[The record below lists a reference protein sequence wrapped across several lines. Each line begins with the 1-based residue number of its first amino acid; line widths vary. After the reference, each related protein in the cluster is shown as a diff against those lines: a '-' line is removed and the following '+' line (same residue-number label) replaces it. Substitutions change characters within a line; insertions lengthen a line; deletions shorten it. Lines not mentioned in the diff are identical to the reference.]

1 MKYLILCATLL
12 LAGCGS
18 IAKEYVSADRATFE
32 AIAPEYLEYVK
43 ADDKL
48 DEDAK
53 KLREANIDSWEYRIL
68 QAERAGD

>member
-1 MKYLILCATLL
+1 MKYLILCAAFM

-18 IAKEYVSADRATFE
+18 IAKEYVGADRATFE

-43 ADDKL
+43 ADESL

-53 KLREANIDSWEYRIL
+53 KLREANVDSWEYRII
-68 QAERAGD
+68 QAEKAGK